1 MKIPYF
7 VPWITREDKQA
18 VVRALNQR
26 WLTNG
31 PILKK
36 FEEQFGKF
44 IGSKYSVGISSAT
57 HGLHLILKSLD
68 IGSGDEVIVPTMTFS
83 STADVVSYC
92 GGKPILADVDNDS
105 FNISSSE
112 IKKRITKRTRAIIV
126 VHYGGQS
133 CDMDEIM
140 SLARSRGLSVI
151 EDCAHALGSTYKKFT
166 CGNIGIAG
174 CFSFYPT
181 KVITTGEGG
190 MITTNSKEIHAKTSV
205 LRTHGMNTTPADR
218 EVTAKH
224 RYDII
229 EMGYNYR
236 LDEIRASLGLSQ
248 LSRINEINKRRI
260 NVAKKYNTE
269 IQKINGLTIP
279 KTYSDRNHIYHL
291 YSIKV
296 ENDYPLTRDELFV
309 KLSDN
314 GIGTSV
320 QYYPLHLMSYNK
332 KKYDSK
338 QFPNSN
344 SLKDKILCL
353 PIYPKMTTKSI
364 DFVIS
369 CLKHSK

>member
-1 MKIPYF
+1 MKVPYF
-7 VPWITREDKQA
+7 IPWITRNDKQA
-18 VVRALNQR
+18 VVHALNQR

-31 PILKK
+31 PILKR
-36 FEEQFGKF
+36 FEEKFGKF
-44 IGSKYSVGISSAT
+44 IGSKYSVGVSSAT

-68 IGSGDEVIVPTMTFS
+68 IGPSDEVIVPTMTFS

-92 GGKPILADVDNDS
+92 GGKPILADVNNDS
-105 FNISSSE
+105 FNITSSE
-112 IKKRITKRTRAIIV
+112 IKKRITKRTRSIIV

-140 SLARSRGLSVI
+140 SIARNKGISVI
-151 EDCAHALGSTYKKFT
+151 EDCAHALGSTYEKYK
-166 CGNIGIAG
+166 CGTIGIAG

-181 KVITTGEGG
+181 KIITTGEGG
-190 MITTNSKEIHAKTSV
+190 MVTTNSKEIHTKTSV
-205 LRTHGMNTTPADR
+205 LRTHGMNATPADR

-236 LDEIRASLGLSQ
+236 LDEIRSSLGLSQ
-248 LSRINEINKRRI
+248 LSRVDEINKRRI
-260 NVAKKYNTE
+260 SVAKKYNSE
-269 IQKINGLTIP
+269 IQKIKGLTIP

-309 KLSDN
+309 KLSKN
-314 GIGTSV
+314 GVGTSV

-332 KKYDSK
+332 KKYVSK

-353 PIYPKMTTKSI
+353 PIYPKMTTKNI

-369 CLKHSK
+369 CLKT

>member
-1 MKIPYF
+1 MKVPYF
-7 VPWITREDKQA
+7 VPWITRDDKQA
-18 VVRALNQR
+18 VVHALNQR

-31 PILKK
+31 PILKA
-36 FEEQFGKF
+36 FETKFGKF

-57 HGLHLILKSLD
+57 HGLHLILKSMN

-92 GGKPILADVDNDS
+92 GGKPVLTDVDNDS
-105 FNISSSE
+105 FNITSSE
-112 IKKRITKRTRAIIV
+112 IKKRITKRTKAIII

-133 CDMDEIM
+133 CDMDQIM
-140 SLARSRGLSVI
+140 SLAKSKGLPVI
-151 EDCAHALGSTYKKFT
+151 EDCAHALGSTYKKSV
-166 CGNIGIAG
+166 CGTIGIAG

-190 MITTNSKEIHAKTSV
+190 MITTDSEEIYAKTSV

-218 EVTAKH
+218 EVAAKH
-224 RYDII
+224 RYDIT

-236 LDEIRASLGLSQ
+236 LDEIRSSLGLSQ

-260 NVAKKYNTE
+260 NVAKKYNAG
-269 IQKINGLTIP
+269 IGKIKGLTIP

-296 ENDYPLTRDELFV
+296 ENDYPLTRDELFE
-309 KLSDN
+309 KLSKN

-353 PIYPKMTTKSI
+353 PIYPKMTIKDI
-364 DFVIS
+364 DLVIS
-369 CLKHSK
+369 CLKT